1 MNDKLQ
7 VFSYNDNEVSFKTGD
22 NVMVNATEMAK
33 PFGDSKSPKFWLNN
47 QHTNELLNELSKVRN
62 LTLADLVQVTKG
74 GNKPGTWMHEDVAIE
89 FARWLSPAFAIW
101 CNDRI
106 KELLR
111 TGITATRPTIE
122 KIIEDPDYGI
132 SLLLELK
139 KEREEKAELER
150 KNEEQSAKIEK
161 DAPKVEYYDKTMSSA
176 STYTT
181 TQIAK
186 DFGWGAVTLNKK
198 LKEMGVQYKQNGQW
212 LLYSNHS
219 GKGYTR
225 SITRSFNLPDGTV
238 GSQAQTMWTERGR
251 EFIHSLFKDK
261 VKLVK

>member
-1 MNDKLQ
+1 
-7 VFSYNDNEVSFKTGD
+7 
-22 NVMVNATEMAK
+22 MVNATEMAK
-33 PFGDSKSPKFWLNN
+33 PFGKVVKDWLKTG
-47 QHTNELLNELSKVRN
+47 QTKEFLNVLSEGRKIP
-62 LTLADLVQVTKG
+62 LADLVQVTKG
-74 GNKPGTWMHEDVAIE
+74 GNNSGTWFHEDVAME
-89 FARWLSPAFAIW
+89 FARWLSPAFGIW

-111 TGITATRPTIE
+111 TGMTATRPTIE
-122 KIIEDPDYGI
+122 RIIEDPDYGI

-150 KNEEQSAKIEK
+150 KDEEQSAKIEK

-212 LLYSNHS
+212 LLYSDHS

-238 GSQAQTMWTERGR
+238 GSQAQTVWTERGR
-251 EFIHSLFKDK
+251 EFIHSLFNDK
-261 VKLVK
+261 VKPVK